1 MLGGIEMNFL
11 LNAEKMSEDTVLLIA
26 LGAIALIVIISMI
39 VRSIRGT
46 HKTDDEI
53 AADAPQVSQLNANS
67 GTELSGEVIAA
78 ITAAIEMAE
87 SQSGGIKFRVV
98 SFRRK

>member
-1 MLGGIEMNFL
+1 MNFL
-11 LNAEKMSEDTVLLIA
+11 LNADKTSLNEDTVLLIA
-26 LGAIALIVIISMI
+26 LGVIAAIVVIVMI
-39 VRSIRGT
+39 VRAMRSNNN
-46 HKTDDEI
+46 
-53 AADAPQVSQLNANS
+53 AADEGTSDTDTLSQTGANS

-78 ITAAIEMAE
+78 ITAAIAMAE